1 MLPVHSTL
9 HALRTQVNE
18 QITVTFVVLLLGDY
32 KQPCLGHEPIM
43 KLSTNNSILA
53 NRSSGG
59 SNKHESTKKPTR
71 EVNNKSAFFN
81 SPIFYLPLVLNVVCV
96 ISSGSRRPVRNG
108 SRTRSKTNIVKKLPQ
123 AENIGPPGSC
133 ECVKNYRY
141 FRTCAILLTFTLQ
154 HRLILHFTQ
163 YLWPP

>member
-1 MLPVHSTL
+1 MWTRPKWAWRRNIRARRADAAAVINAAGPFDTACFTDTSERADYCHLCGSIIGWL
-9 HALRTQVNE
+9 QAALSR
-18 QITVTFVVLLLGDY
+18 Y
-32 KQPCLGHEPIM
+32 RPIM

-96 ISSGSRRPVRNG
+96 ISSGSRRPVRSG

-123 AENIGPPGSC
+123 AENIGPQGSC
-133 ECVKNYRY
+133 ECVKN
-141 FRTCAILLTFTLQ
+141 
-154 HRLILHFTQ
+154 
-163 YLWPP
+163 